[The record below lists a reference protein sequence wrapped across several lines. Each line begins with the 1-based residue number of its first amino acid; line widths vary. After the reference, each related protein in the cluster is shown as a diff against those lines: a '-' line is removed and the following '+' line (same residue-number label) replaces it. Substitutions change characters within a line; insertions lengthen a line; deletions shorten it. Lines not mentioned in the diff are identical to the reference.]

1 MSRPVVSRLGE
12 LLAGRGDVKLGLL
25 FGSYATGR
33 ETPESDVDVAVSG
46 PADRLALA
54 AELGA
59 ALGVEVQ
66 VVALEAA
73 TVPLL
78 QELVDTSVVVHEAS
92 PGAGATWRA
101 RALCQL
107 ETDGPWY
114 RRMRDAWLARVAREG
129 L

>member
-1 MSRPVVSRLGE
+1 VPARIVTRLNE
-12 LLAGRGDVKLGLL
+12 FLMGRTDVKLALL
-25 FGSYATGR
+25 FGSYALGR
-33 ETPESDVDVAVSG
+33 ERPESDVDIAISG
-46 PADRLALA
+46 DVDQLALA

-59 ALGVEVQ
+59 ALGSEIH
-66 VVALEAA
+66 VVSLRDP

-78 QELVDTSVVVHEAS
+78 QELVDTSVVVHEGA
-92 PGAGATWRA
+92 PGAAGSWRS

-114 RRMRDAWLARVAREG
+114 RRMRDAWLKRVADRG